1 MRFIVGRPSQ
11 TGRGGGGVLIYFA
24 VGYWV
29 RFGHGAMA
37 KRIG

>member
-1 MRFIVGRPSQ
+1 MRFIVGRPWQ
-11 TGRGGGGVLIYFA
+11 TRGGGGVLIYFA